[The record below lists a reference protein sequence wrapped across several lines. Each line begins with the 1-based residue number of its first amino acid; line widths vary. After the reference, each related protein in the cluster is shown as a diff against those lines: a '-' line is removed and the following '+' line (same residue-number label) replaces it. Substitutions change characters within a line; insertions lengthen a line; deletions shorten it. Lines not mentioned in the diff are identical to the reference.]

1 MKGPLDINRDLL
13 AVGVPHE
20 IVRLPRP
27 IASAEELP
35 EVLGLPSGSCV
46 SVHMFA
52 AEGAL
57 YALALPA
64 GAPVRPSMLA
74 RALGV
79 SAVRAAD
86 ADTVNAV
93 TDFCAPLV
101 SPVSLPDSVRLV
113 VDAALGL
120 TDVLYAATGES
131 GTVLKIRSHDLLVH
145 TRALVATLTAPA
157 TVAVADILTPA
168 GSVLHLAGDLAT
180 ASAP

>member
-27 IASAEELP
+27 IATAEELP
-35 EVLGLPSGSCV
+35 EVLGLPAASCV
-46 SVHMFA
+46 SVHLYDA
-52 AEGAL
+52 DGTL

-64 GAPVRPSMLA
+64 GAPVRPSILA

-79 SAVRAAD
+79 PAVRPAD
-86 ADTVNAV
+86 VDTVNAV

-101 SPVSLPDSVRLV
+101 APVSLPDNVRLV

-120 TDVLYAATGES
+120 TDILYAATGES

-145 TRALVATLTAPA
+145 TRALVTTLTAPA
-157 TVAVADILTPA
+157 TVALADILTPA
-168 GSVLHLAGDLAT
+168 GTLHLTDDLAT
-180 ASAP
+180 AFAT